1 MPITEQHRKEDLGQA
16 YVRAVIAKAGFNYG
30 KDDHDYGIDGTIKE
44 VTNIKGR
51 FFPSGAGICYQLK
64 SSCDVQFQ
72 DDVVIYDLESKNY
85 NDLVADTLTFP
96 IILILFV
103 LPKSEDEWLSVT
115 ENEMIIRRCAWWYSL
130 KGRPST
136 NNSATKRIQIPR
148 NQIFSPE
155 SLIELM
161 KKAKGG
167 ESL

>member
-115 ENEMIIRRCAWWYSL
+115 ENEINPLLHSVEKSAMISASYGGGADGDE
-130 KGRPST
+130 KGD
-136 NNSATKRIQIPR
+136 NGTK
-148 NQIFSPE
+148 
-155 SLIELM
+155 
-161 KKAKGG
+161 KYTVG
-167 ESL
+167 